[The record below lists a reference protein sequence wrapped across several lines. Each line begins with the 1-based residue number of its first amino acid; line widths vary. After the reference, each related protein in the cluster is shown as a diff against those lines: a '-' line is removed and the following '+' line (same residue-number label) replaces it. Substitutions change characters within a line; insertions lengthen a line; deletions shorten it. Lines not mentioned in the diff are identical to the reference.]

1 MNTIT
6 ASVKVSWF
14 IEALSLK
21 PDLAANKKNDTF
33 ITKKDSKI
41 VGMVIPTNEELM
53 IERDVV
59 RIAGL
64 K

>member
-1 MNTIT
+1 MWS
-6 ASVKVSWF
+6 AF
-14 IEALSLK
+14 DFLGLK
-21 PDLAANKKNDTF
+21 PDSAANKENATI
-33 ITKKDSKI
+33 ITKPDSTI

-59 RIAGL
+59 RVAGL

>member
-1 MNTIT
+1 MDC
-6 ASVKVSWF
+6 
-14 IEALSLK
+14 LK
-21 PDLAANKKNDTF
+21 PDLAANKKNGTF

-41 VGMVIPTNEELM
+41 IGMVIQTNEELM

-59 RIAGL
+59 RISGL

>member
-1 MNTIT
+1 MDC
-6 ASVKVSWF
+6 
-14 IEALSLK
+14 LK

-33 ITKKDSKI
+33 ITKKNSKI
-41 VGMVIPTNEELM
+41 IGMVIPTNEELM
-53 IERDVV
+53 IERDIV